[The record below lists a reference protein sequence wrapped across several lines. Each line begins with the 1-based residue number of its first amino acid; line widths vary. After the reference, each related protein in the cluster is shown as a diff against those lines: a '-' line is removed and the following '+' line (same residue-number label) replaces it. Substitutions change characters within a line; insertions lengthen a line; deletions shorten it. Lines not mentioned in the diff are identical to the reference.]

1 MHTLRIFA
9 VSVFVLMAAGVTL
22 ADQIVLKNGD
32 RLTGSI
38 EKSDGTIIIF
48 KTDFAGELNVKL
60 DAVQTIT
67 SNEPLHVALKS
78 GQTLIGPVAVA
89 DGTLTVTPSGTPTTA
104 RMSEVTAIRDDSAQ
118 AAYEKTVH
126 PGFVEDWALG
136 ANVGFALTR
145 GNSETSNLAIAFT
158 AVRQTQNDKLAAYAN
173 TIYATN
179 DAPGA
184 NPSTT
189 ANTTQAGIRY
199 DHNLSN
205 RIFGFGGADFMTNG
219 LQDLNLRSVFTGGI
233 GFHAIK
239 NPDTTLDFL
248 TGTGYT
254 HESYTTITNNFG
266 VASVGEEFTHKLH
279 KSTAL
284 TESFYFFPNLNQTD
298 QYRGAFNLGTVTKIS
313 HWLGWQTAF
322 GDIYVSNPPT
332 GTKQNDI
339 TLTTGLNVTFS
350 TK

>member
-1 MHTLRIFA
+1 MNTLRAFA
-9 VSVFVLMAAGVTL
+9 ASLFVMMTAGAAL
-22 ADQIVLKNGD
+22 ADHILLKNGD

-38 EKSDGTIIIF
+38 EKSDGAVIVL
-48 KTDFAGELNVKL
+48 KTDFAGELNIKL

-67 SNEPLHVALKS
+67 SDGPLHVALKS
-78 GQTLIGPVAVA
+78 GHTLLGPVSVA
-89 DGTLTVTPSGTPTTA
+89 DDTLTVTPAGHPATA

-118 AAYEKTVH
+118 AAYEKSIH
-126 PGFVEDWALG
+126 PSLTEDWDLG

-158 AVRQTQNDKLAAYAN
+158 AVRQTQHDKIAAYAN

-179 DAPGA
+179 DAAGA

-199 DHNLSN
+199 DHDLTN
-205 RIFGFGGADFMTNG
+205 RIFGYGGADFMTNG
-219 LQDLNLRSVFTGGI
+219 LQELNLRSVLGGGI

-239 NPDTTLDFL
+239 SADTTLDFL
-248 TGTGYT
+248 AGAGYT
-254 HESYTTITNNFG
+254 RESYTKITNNFAN
-266 VASVGEEFTHKLH
+266 ASVGEEFTRKLH
-279 KSTAL
+279 KSTVL
-284 TESFYFFPNLNQTD
+284 TESFYFFPNLSQTG
-298 QYRGAFNLGTVTKIS
+298 QYRGTFNLGTVTRIS
-313 HWLGWQTAF
+313 RWLGWQTAF
-322 GDIYVSNPPT
+322 GDIYVSNPPA

-339 TLTTGLNVTFS
+339 AFTTGLNVTFS